1 MPTIPTLG
9 RLRQEDGEFEVS
21 LGYIVR
27 FVSIKRERGGEGR
40 GGKGREGK
48 GGKEEWMEGR
58 KEEEEGRK

>member
-40 GGKGREGK
+40 GGKEREEKRNG
-48 GGKEEWMEGR
+48 WREGR
-58 KEEEEGRK
+58 KRRKEGNKKK